1 MGVFI
6 GASTKI
12 VDRETGEIFVGEV
25 PEYAVVVPGTL
36 PAKPLKNGQPGP
48 ATACAV
54 IVRDGLTPRLAETA
68 EPSTTEI
75 PGWPQSRW

>member
-1 MGVFI
+1 MGVFL

-54 IVRDGLTPRLAETA
+54 IVKTVDAQTREKTGINDLLRD
-68 EPSTTEI
+68 
-75 PGWPQSRW
+75 